1 MTQSEPS
8 PSAAGALQRLIEIMA
23 ALRTPETGC
32 PWDLEQTFQ
41 TIAPY
46 TIEEAYEVADA
57 ISRGDLADL
66 KDELGDLLL
75 QVVYHSRMA
84 EEQGAFAFADVADAV
99 NTKMIRRH
107 PHVFGSA
114 EERAAGAQP
123 DFWAR
128 IKAEERAA
136 KAAERARF
144 GSAGQQAPSAH
155 RAAVL
160 ADVPVGLPALTR
172 AIKLQDKAARVGFD
186 WPDLAPVFAKMKEEI
201 GELEEV
207 AFLSAASDSPAGSRP
222 EAAVLIEEEMGDML
236 FVMANIARHLKLDP
250 ETALR
255 KANDKFMRRFAYIE
269 RRLAEMGKT
278 PEQSTLEEMD
288 ALWDEVRAQDKARL
302 GHEAV
307 PGTVSGTKSAT

>member
-1 MTQSEPS
+1 MTQNDRPN
-8 PSAAGALQRLIEIMA
+8 AATGALQRLIEIMA
-23 ALRTPETGC
+23 ALRTPGTGC

-57 ISRGDLADL
+57 IGRGDLADL

-84 EEQGAFAFADVADAV
+84 EEKGAFAFADVADAV
-99 NTKMIRRH
+99 NAKMIRRH
-107 PHVFGSA
+107 PHVFGSQ

-128 IKAEERAA
+128 IKAQERAA
-136 KAAERARF
+136 KAAERTRLASP
-144 GSAGQQAPSAH
+144 GTQAPATAH
-155 RAAVL
+155 GSKLL

-186 WPDLAPVFAKMKEEI
+186 WPDIAPVFAKMKEEI
-201 GELEEV
+201 AELEEV
-207 AFLSAASDSPAGSRP
+207 ALEADPRSARAQGTADV
-222 EAAVLIEEEMGDML
+222 AAIEEELGDML

-255 KANDKFMRRFAYIE
+255 KANDKFTRRFAYIE
-269 RRLAEMGKT
+269 RRLSEMGKT
-278 PEQSTLEEMD
+278 PEESSLEEMD
-288 ALWDEVRAQDKARL
+288 ALWNEVRAKDKAER
-302 GHEAV
+302 GA
-307 PGTVSGTKSAT
+307 

>member
-1 MTQSEPS
+1 MTQNDRPN
-8 PSAAGALQRLIEIMA
+8 AATGALQRLIEIMA
-23 ALRTPETGC
+23 ALRTPGTGC

-57 ISRGDLADL
+57 IGRGDLADL

-84 EEQGAFAFADVADAV
+84 EEKGAFAFADVADAV
-99 NTKMIRRH
+99 NAKMIRRH
-107 PHVFGSA
+107 PHVFGSQ

-128 IKAEERAA
+128 IKAQERAA
-136 KAAERARF
+136 KAAERTRLASP
-144 GSAGQQAPSAH
+144 GTQAPATAH
-155 RAAVL
+155 GSKLL

-186 WPDLAPVFAKMKEEI
+186 WPDIAPVFAKMKEEI
-201 GELEEV
+201 AELEEV
-207 AFLSAASDSPAGSRP
+207 ALEADPRSARAQGSADV
-222 EAAVLIEEEMGDML
+222 AAIEEELGDML

-255 KANDKFMRRFAYIE
+255 KANDKFTRRFAYIE
-269 RRLAEMGKT
+269 RRLSEMGKT
-278 PEQSTLEEMD
+278 PEESSLEEMD
-288 ALWDEVRAQDKARL
+288 ALWNEVRAKDKAER
-302 GHEAV
+302 GA
-307 PGTVSGTKSAT
+307 

>member
-8 PSAAGALQRLIEIMA
+8 SSPAEALQRLIEIMA
-23 ALRTPETGC
+23 ALRTPGTGC

-57 ISRGDLADL
+57 IARGDLADL

-75 QVVYHSRMA
+75 QVVYHARIA
-84 EEQGAFAFADVADAV
+84 EERGAFAFGDVADAV
-99 NTKMIRRH
+99 NAKMIRRH
-107 PHVFGSA
+107 PHVFGSHD
-114 EERAAGAQP
+114 ERAAGAQP

-136 KAAERARF
+136 KAAERARL
-144 GSAGQQAPSAH
+144 SSQSIPAPSAH
-155 RAAVL
+155 ASKLL
-160 ADVPVGLPALTR
+160 ADIPVALPALTR

-201 GELEEV
+201 AELEEV
-207 AFLSAASDSPAGSRP
+207 SFSDAASGPA
-222 EAAVLIEEEMGDML
+222 AAIEEEMGDML

-255 KANDKFMRRFAYIE
+255 KANDKFTRRFAYIE
-269 RRLAEMGKT
+269 RRLAEMEKT
-278 PEQSTLEEMD
+278 PEQSTLQEMD
-288 ALWDEVRAQDKARL
+288 ALWDEVRAMDKAGRSP
-302 GHEAV
+302 E
-307 PGTVSGTKSAT
+307 PEPDSGGG

>member
-1 MTQSEPS
+1 MTQNDRPN
-8 PSAAGALQRLIEIMA
+8 AATGALQRLIEIMA
-23 ALRTPETGC
+23 ALRTPGTGC

-57 ISRGDLADL
+57 IGRGDLADL

-84 EEQGAFAFADVADAV
+84 EEKGAFAFADVADAV
-99 NTKMIRRH
+99 NAKMIRRH
-107 PHVFGSA
+107 PHVFGSQ

-128 IKAEERAA
+128 IKAQERAA
-136 KAAERARF
+136 KAAERTRLASP
-144 GSAGQQAPSAH
+144 GTQAPATAH
-155 RAAVL
+155 GSKLL

-186 WPDLAPVFAKMKEEI
+186 WPDIAPVFAKMKEEI
-201 GELEEV
+201 AELEEV
-207 AFLSAASDSPAGSRP
+207 ALDADPRSARAQGTADV
-222 EAAVLIEEEMGDML
+222 AAIEEELGDML

-255 KANDKFMRRFAYIE
+255 KANDKFTRRFTYIE
-269 RRLAEMGKT
+269 RRLSEMGKT
-278 PEQSTLEEMD
+278 PEESSLEEMD
-288 ALWDEVRAQDKARL
+288 ALWNEVRAKDKAER
-302 GHEAV
+302 GA
-307 PGTVSGTKSAT
+307 

>member
-1 MTQSEPS
+1 MTQSEPPS
-8 PSAAGALQRLIEIMA
+8 SAAEALQRLIEIMA
-23 ALRTPETGC
+23 ALRTPGTGC

-57 ISRGDLADL
+57 IARGDLADL

-75 QVVYHSRMA
+75 QVVYHARMA
-84 EEQGAFAFADVADAV
+84 EEQGAFAFSDVAEAV
-99 NTKMIRRH
+99 NAKMIRRH

-114 EERAAGAQP
+114 EDRAAGALP

-128 IKAEERAA
+128 IKAEERAQ
-136 KAAERARF
+136 KAAERARL

-155 RAAVL
+155 RSTVL

-186 WPDLAPVFAKMKEEI
+186 WPNLAPVFAKMKEEI
-201 GELEEV
+201 AELEDV
-207 AFLSAASDSPAGSRP
+207 AFLTPASDSDSLFAASDSPAGSRP
-222 EAAVLIEEEMGDML
+222 DAALIEEELGDML

-250 ETALR
+250 EAALR
-255 KANDKFMRRFAYIE
+255 KANDKFTRRFAYIE

-278 PEQSTLEEMD
+278 PEQSSLDEMD
-288 ALWDEVRAQDKARL
+288 VLWDEVRAQDKA
-302 GHEAV
+302 GG
-307 PGTVSGTKSAT
+307 GT